1 MVFGNQLI
9 DFAALDD
16 GSKSTPSKVGKR
28 NKYVE
33 VIDVSSSGLTFR
45 VTWNQ
50 PSKGNYA
57 GCGPQDIFGEDVDF
71 GICVAYPE
79 TMSEADIKRKLTKI
93 ITDGVKQLP
102 IEKQKALREQEKYQK
117 AKIEWDRVAME
128 CRNRG
133 VGWDMFNKDTDSTS
147 GQITDNWV
155 CLEDKPSDEDDEVGV
170 ASVVDTETNEEEE
183 EEDDDVVSPT
193 LPVRSSTGSSVEVG
207 LGQGFTDTMKTGIKV
222 LVVGGIGYG
231 AYKLEDRTSIFSNL
245 FSKLMPKDK
254 TKTSGSVNSART
266 TSKRK
271 TIN

>member
-16 GSKSTPSKVGKR
+16 GSKSTPSKVGKS

-33 VIDVSSSGLTFR
+33 VIEVSSSGLTFT

-71 GICVAYPE
+71 GICAAYPE

-117 AKIEWDRVAME
+117 AKIGWERVAME

-133 VGWDMFNKDTDSTS
+133 EGWDMFNKDRDSYYD
-147 GQITDNWV
+147 GPPTDNWV

-170 ASVVDTETNEEEE
+170 ASVVDTKTNDE

-193 LPVRSSTGSSVEVG
+193 LPVRSSMGSSVEVG
-207 LGQGFTDTMKTGIKV
+207 LGQGFTDTMKTGMKV

-254 TKTSGSVNSART
+254 TKTSGRVNSART